1 MIFRPH
7 HNPAGLSP
15 NWIKTIPVMLLWPV
29 RTRDQNV
36 AIRYSNKLMI
46 EQVRSIEEGC
56 GPIDLIDNPAP
67 EANFSQWLATR
78 ARRIA
83 RQPAIDTALQQGPR
97 FYHRG
102 MLILTFLTMMLGAIT
117 TLKSFARIGSE
128 LNIFWVLLLLLGF
141 NALSLVLWIVFTVG
155 LRGSGNGVIAPLFN
169 RAIHRW
175 LPNRLNTPA
184 HAANRAWLRVRFEGP
199 AARWHLGRITHW
211 AWMSYVVGGWLC
223 LLLLLATRQFDFV
236 WESTLLGGDSFVSL
250 TRAMAAPLQ
259 TLGLPTPSEAQIL
272 ASQTGQLPGD
282 PADARRLWGWFLLL
296 CILFYGFF
304 PRLLAWLFCILQEKR
319 LQNRFQLPLTE
330 TYYLTLQQQLWP
342 RASATVVLDQDP
354 APGEPK
360 HPTHTSS
367 TPESPP
373 DDAIWVGLELTGAH
387 AKRKVRT
394 NVVDRPSLLNAL
406 TLLDDNSAQ
415 PLVIAADAARPPDR
429 GVERFIRQLLAKRNP
444 NSTWLVL
451 YIDGRQ
457 ITTQQQENWARL
469 VSVTDFSPSHIM
481 PMNPHAV

>member
-1 MIFRPH
+1 M
-7 HNPAGLSP
+7 
-15 NWIKTIPVMLLWPV
+15 
-29 RTRDQNV
+29 

-56 GPIDLIDNPAP
+56 GPIEMIDNPAP
-67 EANFSQWLATR
+67 EADFSQWLATR

-83 RQPAIDTALQQGPR
+83 RQPDIATALQQGPR
-97 FYHRG
+97 FYQRG
-102 MLILTFLTMMLGAIT
+102 MLILTILTMALGAVT
-117 TLKSFARIGSE
+117 TLKSFAQIGSE

-141 NALSLVLWIVFTVG
+141 NALSLVIWLVFTVG
-155 LRGSGNGVIAPLFN
+155 LRGSGNGIIAPLFN
-169 RAIHRW
+169 RALHRL
-175 LPNRLNTPA
+175 LPNRLDTPV

-272 ASQTGQLPGD
+272 ASQTGLLPGD
-282 PADARRLWGWFLLL
+282 PANARRLWGWFLLL

-304 PRLLAWLFCILQEKR
+304 PRLLAWLFCVLQERR
-319 LQNRFQLPLTE
+319 LQNQYQLPLTD

-342 RASATVVLDQDP
+342 HSGAAVVLDQDL
-354 APGEPK
+354 
-360 HPTHTSS
+360 HPVDSDRPPHTRSAS
-367 TPESPP
+367 QSPP
-373 DDAIWVGLELTGAH
+373 ADAVWLGVELTGDH
-387 AKRKVRT
+387 ILQKVQV
-394 NVVDRPSLLNAL
+394 NIADKPSLLQAL
-406 TLLDDNSAQ
+406 AILDTTPDQ
-415 PLVIAADAARPPDR
+415 PLVIAAEAARPPDR
-429 GVERFIRQLLAKRNP
+429 GVERFIRQLLDRRDP
-444 NSTWLVL
+444 QQCWLVL
-451 YIDGRQ
+451 TIDGQQ

-469 VSVTDFSPSHIM
+469 VSVTALSPSHIL